1 MKSVPKKGTLFLL
14 TYPIFFDDLTG
25 SNTKQTMAIS
35 SNKKIAVLIDGD
47 NAEARLIDQIL
58 NEAAKFGRVTIK
70 RIYADWTMPQMNKWK
85 EQTNRFAIRPIQ
97 KFSYTKG
104 KNSTDTALIIDAMDI
119 MYQESVDGFC
129 IVSSDSD
136 YTGIAHRIREA
147 GLYVMGIGGS
157 HTPEAFVKACEH
169 FVFTE
174 ILMPEQPK
182 PVIPKPK
189 RASPKLPF
197 HKTEQVEEKALVAE
211 PVQEEPGSQNFTILT
226 NKVTKR
232 PLDITLV
239 DNAFN
244 IAVDD
249 ITGLALAS
257 QLGNELRK
265 IDSSFDVR
273 NYGFNSLRKFIDAL
287 KPRYEIVFTDK
298 TTVSV
303 KRME

>member
-1 MKSVPKKGTLFLL
+1 
-14 TYPIFFDDLTG
+14 
-25 SNTKQTMAIS
+25 MAAG

-47 NAEARLIDQIL
+47 NAEARLIEQIL

-85 EQTNRFAIRPIQ
+85 EQTNRFAIRTIQ

-174 ILMPEQPK
+174 ILMPDQPK
-182 PVIPKPK
+182 PVIVQQPKK
-189 RASPKLPF
+189 VSPKKPVG
-197 HKTEQVEEKALVAE
+197 KIVPVAE
-211 PVQEEPGSQNFTILT
+211 KLPVPEPVPEEPINQNFTTPINKIT
-226 NKVTKR
+226 NR
-232 PLDITLV
+232 PLDISLV

-249 ITGLALAS
+249 LTGLALAS

-273 NYGFNSLRKFIDAL
+273 NYGFNSLRKFIEAL
-287 KPRYEIVFTDK
+287 NPKYEIVFTDK

>member
-1 MKSVPKKGTLFLL
+1 
-14 TYPIFFDDLTG
+14 
-25 SNTKQTMAIS
+25 MAAS

-47 NAEARLIDQIL
+47 NAEARLIEQIL

-174 ILMPEQPK
+174 ILLPEQPK
-182 PVIPKPK
+182 PVVVKPK
-189 RASPKLPF
+189 KSAPRLPVN
-197 HKTEQVEEKALVAE
+197 KAMPAEEKAPQPE
-211 PVQEEPGSQNFTILT
+211 PVHEPIVSHNYASLT
-226 NKVTKR
+226 NKVTRR
-232 PLDITLV
+232 PLDISLV

-273 NYGFNSLRKFIDAL
+273 NYGFNSLRKFIEAL
-287 KPRYEIVFTDK
+287 NPRYEIVFTDK

-303 KRME
+303 KRTE

>member
-1 MKSVPKKGTLFLL
+1 
-14 TYPIFFDDLTG
+14 
-25 SNTKQTMAIS
+25 MAAS

-47 NAEARLIDQIL
+47 NAEARLIEQIL
-58 NEAAKFGRVTIK
+58 NESAKFGRVTIK

-174 ILMPEQPK
+174 ILLPEQSR
-182 PVIPKPK
+182 PVVHKPK
-189 RASPKLPF
+189 RAAPKLPF
-197 HKTEQVEEKALVAE
+197 SKAVPEEEKTLAPEPPAAE
-211 PVQEEPGSQNFTILT
+211 IVNPDYAILI
-226 NKVTKR
+226 NKVTKK
-232 PLDITLV
+232 PLDISLV

-273 NYGFNSLRKFIDAL
+273 NYGVNSLRKFIDAL

-303 KRME
+303 KRTE

>member
-1 MKSVPKKGTLFLL
+1 MLAKHLL
-14 TYPIFFDDLTG
+14 QHSTFFNNLTPP
-25 SNTKQTMAIS
+25 NIQQTMAAT

-47 NAEARLIDQIL
+47 NAEARLIEQIL

-174 ILMPEQPK
+174 ILMPDQPK
-182 PVIPKPK
+182 PVTVQQPKK
-189 RASPKLPF
+189 VSPKKPVG
-197 HKTEQVEEKALVAE
+197 KMVPVAE
-211 PVQEEPGSQNFTILT
+211 NLPIPEPVPEEPINQNFSTPINKIT
-226 NKVTKR
+226 NR
-232 PLDITLV
+232 PLDISLV
-239 DNAFN
+239 YNAFN

-249 ITGLALAS
+249 LTGLALAS

-273 NYGFNSLRKFIDAL
+273 NYGFNSLRKFIEAL
-287 KPRYEIVFTDK
+287 NPKYEIVFTDK

>member
-1 MKSVPKKGTLFLL
+1 
-14 TYPIFFDDLTG
+14 
-25 SNTKQTMAIS
+25 MAAG

-47 NAEARLIDQIL
+47 NAEARLIEQIL

-174 ILMPEQPK
+174 ILMPDQPK
-182 PVIPKPK
+182 PVTVQQPKK
-189 RASPKLPF
+189 VSPKKPVGRMMPVAEKLPAP
-197 HKTEQVEEKALVAE
+197 EPIVEETIN
-211 PVQEEPGSQNFTILT
+211 PNFSTPINKIT
-226 NKVTKR
+226 NR
-232 PLDITLV
+232 PLDISLV

-249 ITGLALAS
+249 LTGLALAS

-273 NYGFNSLRKFIDAL
+273 NYGFNSLRKFIEAL
-287 KPRYEIVFTDK
+287 NPKYEIVFTDK

>member
-1 MKSVPKKGTLFLL
+1 
-14 TYPIFFDDLTG
+14 
-25 SNTKQTMAIS
+25 MAAS

-47 NAEARLIDQIL
+47 NAEARLIEQIL

-182 PVIPKPK
+182 PVVQKPK
-189 RASPKLPF
+189 RASPKVAF
-197 HKTEQVEEKALVAE
+197 NKSIAVEEKTPVLE
-211 PVQEEPGSQNFTILT
+211 PEPLPVQPINPNFTLLT
-226 NKVTKR
+226 NKVTNR
-232 PLDITLV
+232 PLDISLV

-249 ITGLALAS
+249 LTGLALAS

-273 NYGFNSLRKFIDAL
+273 NYGFNSLRKFIEAL

-303 KRME
+303 KRTE

>member
-1 MKSVPKKGTLFLL
+1 
-14 TYPIFFDDLTG
+14 
-25 SNTKQTMAIS
+25 MAAG
-35 SNKKIAVLIDGD
+35 SNKKIALLIDGD
-47 NAEARLIDQIL
+47 NAEARLIEQIL

-174 ILMPEQPK
+174 ILMPELPKPLIVQQPK
-182 PVIPKPK
+182 KV
-189 RASPKLPF
+189 SPKKPVG
-197 HKTEQVEEKALVAE
+197 KIVPVAE
-211 PVQEEPGSQNFTILT
+211 KLPVPEPVPEEPIYQNFSTPINKIT
-226 NKVTKR
+226 NR
-232 PLDITLV
+232 PLDISLV

-249 ITGLALAS
+249 LTGLALAS

-273 NYGFNSLRKFIDAL
+273 NYGFNSLRKFIEAL
-287 KPRYEIVFTDK
+287 NPKYEIVFTDK

>member
-1 MKSVPKKGTLFLL
+1 
-14 TYPIFFDDLTG
+14 
-25 SNTKQTMAIS
+25 MAIN

-47 NAEARLIDQIL
+47 NAEARLIEQIL
-58 NEAAKFGRVTIK
+58 NEAAKFGKVTIK

-85 EQTNRFAIRPIQ
+85 EQTNSFAIRPIQ

-147 GLYVMGIGGS
+147 GLYVMGIGAS

-174 ILMPEQPK
+174 ILVPDKQKSPE
-182 PVIPKPK
+182 PKPK
-189 RASPKLPF
+189 KKPAALPRKKNQPIAEKLPD
-197 HKTEQVEEKALVAE
+197 TEPE
-211 PVQEEPGSQNFTILT
+211 PVAAEEPQQYQSGLY
-226 NKVTKR
+226 NKITKR
-232 PLDITLV
+232 PLNISLV
-239 DNAFN
+239 DNAFS

-249 ITGLALAS
+249 VTGLALAS

-273 NYGFNSLRKFIDAL
+273 NYGFNSLRKFIEAL

-298 TTVSV
+298 TSASV
-303 KRME
+303 KRMD

>member
-1 MKSVPKKGTLFLL
+1 
-14 TYPIFFDDLTG
+14 
-25 SNTKQTMAIS
+25 MAVN

-47 NAEARLIDQIL
+47 NAEARLIEQIL
-58 NEAAKFGRVTIK
+58 NEASKFGRVTIK

-85 EQTNRFAIRPIQ
+85 DQTNGYAIRPIQ

-119 MYQESVDGFC
+119 MYQENVDGFC

-174 ILMPEQPK
+174 ILMPDHPK
-182 PVIPKPK
+182 PVIQKKK
-189 RASPKLPF
+189 RPAPKLPSN
-197 HKTEQVEEKALVAE
+197 KTLPVEEKVLVQE
-211 PVQEEPGSQNFTILT
+211 PVTEETISQNFSTLI
-226 NKVTKR
+226 NKVTRR
-232 PLDITLV
+232 PLDISLV

-244 IAVDD
+244 IAADD

-273 NYGFNSLRKFIDAL
+273 NYGFNSLRKFIEAL

-303 KRME
+303 KRTE

>member
-1 MKSVPKKGTLFLL
+1 
-14 TYPIFFDDLTG
+14 
-25 SNTKQTMAIS
+25 MAIS

-47 NAEARLIDQIL
+47 NAEARLIEQIL

-174 ILMPEQPK
+174 ILQPETPKLPLPQPK
-182 PVIPKPK
+182 PKKVAAAK
-189 RASPKLPF
+189 SPIR
-197 HKTEQVEEKALVAE
+197 KTEMVEDKPYIPEPIVEKMAD
-211 PVQEEPGSQNFTILT
+211 QLT
-226 NKVTKR
+226 GFPINKITLR
-232 PLDITLV
+232 PLDISLV

-273 NYGFNSLRKFIDAL
+273 NYGFNSLRKFIEAL
-287 KPRYEIVFTDK
+287 NPKYEIVFTDK

>member
-1 MKSVPKKGTLFLL
+1 
-14 TYPIFFDDLTG
+14 
-25 SNTKQTMAIS
+25 MAAG

-47 NAEARLIDQIL
+47 NAEARLIEQIL

-174 ILMPEQPK
+174 ILMPDQPK
-182 PVIPKPK
+182 PVIVQQPKK
-189 RASPKLPF
+189 VSPKKPVGKIVPVTEKLP
-197 HKTEQVEEKALVAE
+197 APE
-211 PVQEEPGSQNFTILT
+211 PVPEEPINQNFSTPINKIT
-226 NKVTKR
+226 NR
-232 PLDITLV
+232 PLDISLV

-249 ITGLALAS
+249 LTGLALAS

-273 NYGFNSLRKFIDAL
+273 NYGFNSLRKFIEAL
-287 KPRYEIVFTDK
+287 NPRYEIVFTDK